1 LPVTT
6 IALRMRFVLVT
17 KRYLGKMTILVVA
30 IHGRWTNPRTRDE
43 SLVLEPNAHG
53 NGHG

>member
-1 LPVTT
+1 VTT

-43 SLVLEPNAHG
+43 SPCSSRTPTGTVMG
-53 NGHG
+53 S